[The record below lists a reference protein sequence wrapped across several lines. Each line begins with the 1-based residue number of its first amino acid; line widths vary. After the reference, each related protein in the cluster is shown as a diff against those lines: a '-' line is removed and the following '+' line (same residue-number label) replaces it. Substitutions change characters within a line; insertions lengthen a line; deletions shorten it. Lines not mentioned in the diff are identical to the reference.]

1 MSESKKEGPWKE
13 TIAELL
19 AMGGEMDEA
28 LILATRQN
36 AEMLKD
42 TIVGHFE
49 DQDLGWAPLSP
60 RYAAKKKKRGRSA
73 ILIDSGT
80 LLQSVNYEISADGK
94 EAIVGVNRK
103 AGKKGADAVLV
114 GAVMEYGSGA
124 RNIPA
129 RPFLKP
135 SFQEK
140 EDAMRQ
146 NYIKKINAVLQNA
159 ASKAGGEVE

>member
-1 MSESKKEGPWKE
+1 
-13 TIAELL
+13 
-19 AMGGEMDEA
+19 
-28 LILATRQN
+28 
-36 AEMLKD
+36 
-42 TIVGHFE
+42 
-49 DQDLGWAPLSP
+49 
-60 RYAAKKKKRGRSA
+60 
-73 ILIDSGT
+73 
-80 LLQSVNYEISADGK
+80 
-94 EAIVGVNRK
+94 VNRK